1 MAKNPVRIL
10 APGGCAAQDVVQAAR
25 SAAIESLK
33 KARISPDQAETLATR
48 IAMACFAGLNRNGEQ
63 AVARAIRE
71 IAGQYIAANQGAKKT
86 GIDNV
91 IVQYGLDMPPISR
104 YGSSPGAM
112 RIPAVEMQIQTRR
125 IIPTRDHRAVQKPTK
140 NN

>member
-104 YGSSPGAM
+104 YGSSPGRNADS
-112 RIPAVEMQIQTRR
+112 RGRNANTDAAHHSHPRSPRR
-125 IIPTRDHRAVQKPTK
+125 PKTHEK
-140 NN
+140 